1 MIHGIRLD
9 RSSGEEELPAPGRE
23 PQCAMNLFVL
33 LNLSSPNA
41 VMALDLDTPSSADL
55 PGLGPYLTNV
65 GVAHGQL
72 DTKAGRSL

>member
-1 MIHGIRLD
+1 
-9 RSSGEEELPAPGRE
+9 
-23 PQCAMNLFVL
+23 MNLFVL

-55 PGLGPYLTNV
+55 PGLGPYLTNG